1 MKRRTEF
8 PLSVRYSPT
17 VKVEAPPRIVREG
30 EDLLL
35 TCAVTGNPLPPQVS
49 WSRLNSSLPDR
60 AEAQGNTLTIRRL
73 NSADNGTYV
82 CEVHTEMGSS
92 TDQYTLVVYDV
103 STSAPSTLA
112 VPDQSAVVEPRTSTS
127 YTIVGGVLAVLVFVV
142 ICVLIV
148 TVWFSMR
155 QKGSYLTHE
164 ASRLDEHGE
173 VCEAF
178 INGNDSHDQKKEYFI

>member
-92 TDQYTLVVYDV
+92 TDQYTLVVYD
-103 STSAPSTLA
+103 
-112 VPDQSAVVEPRTSTS
+112 QSAVVEPRTSTS